1 MVTELTL
8 TWNPPCVTVSPILLV
23 ATNDL
28 VSPSEEPEE
37 SDELDASAGAEDEA
51 DAASVLDEDPAADGE
66 PVSVVAGAEPEAE
79 PLAEP
84 LTVLVLFAAG
94 VVAVPR
100 PPTSPAMRMPPRP
113 VRRHRR
119 RAARFLWCGNVVH
132 VWT

>member
-1 MVTELTL
+1 M
-8 TWNPPCVTVSPILLV
+8 

-94 VVAVPR
+94 VVAVPPAADVPCDAHAAAASATAPATSSEIPVVRERCACLDIVR
-100 PPTSPAMRMPPRP
+100 PP
-113 VRRHRR
+113 
-119 RAARFLWCGNVVH
+119 
-132 VWT
+132 